1 MLLLL
6 FICFLSLVSRSF
18 SISRQCS
25 SSAHETLFAL
35 RSIIRDDTLKEGQ
48 QPTSALVFVPRG
60 KPITTLS
67 AALAIALSP
76 PAGDGFLSLNIS
88 NVMNRN
94 ISKEVIDVTTLA
106 EADVQPGGTL
116 TDRRLVELQKLV
128 GEMYAMT
135 ELLEPGKRRVAV
147 IVHDVSELYSDGLP
161 RLNLLNRLLDGR
173 TLVTDVDFRAS
184 SKSSR
189 KAFKAGELSL
199 LVIIPWDHNSSSSSS
214 SGSTTTTTSTSGDER
229 NNISSERRS
238 ANTVAIEYLQER
250 WMKEFA
256 LRELKKEEKENRPI
270 NLDALLGR
278 LRSNV
283 IVLSETLRIIDE
295 VGGVVEMEEEE
306 ERRKMGC
313 KRSDLKVAAEAL
325 LTDELSY
332 KGLGRGNG
340 RKNKGKGRNSLSNN
354 LQGKTRTSEWII
366 LSVVI
371 ISTLLIAV
379 AVYCMCVST
388 GSKTREKDNNE
399 EIKSIKK
406 NEKEIREREET
417 LKDELSS
424 TSTHETSPILS
435 KRLEK
440 NINEVQG
447 GTTVV
452 RRQRGKSTSEKNGM
466 K

>member
-6 FICFLSLVSRSF
+6 FICFLSLLSRSY

-135 ELLEPGKRRVAV
+135 ELTEPGKRRVAV
-147 IVHDVSELYSDGLP
+147 IVHDVSELSSDGLP

-199 LVIIPWDHNSSSSSS
+199 LVIIPWDNS
-214 SGSTTTTTSTSGDER
+214 TSTSPSTIGDEKI
-229 NNISSERRS
+229 NISSERRS
-238 ANTVAIEYLQER
+238 ANTVAIDYLQER
-250 WMKEFA
+250 WIKAIA
-256 LRELKKEEKENRPI
+256 LRELNKEEKENRPI

-283 IVLSETLRIIDE
+283 IVLSETLRIINE
-295 VGGVVEMEEEE
+295 VGGGVEIEEEE

-340 RKNKGKGRNSLSNN
+340 RKNKGKGRNSSSN
-354 LQGKTRTSEWII
+354 LQGKTIPSEWII

-371 ISTLLIAV
+371 ISTGLIAV
-379 AVYCMCVST
+379 AVYCMCVSNGT
-388 GSKTREKDNNE
+388 KTREKDNNE
-399 EIKSIKK
+399 EIKSIRK
-406 NEKEIREREET
+406 NEKEIREKEREET
-417 LKDELSS
+417 KDELIS
-424 TSTHETSPILS
+424 TRKQDETSPTLS

-447 GTTVV
+447 GTTVI
-452 RRQRGKSTSEKNGM
+452 RRQRGKSTSEKNRM
-466 K
+466 KS

>member
-48 QPTSALVFVPRG
+48 QPTSALFFVPRG

-88 NVMNRN
+88 NVMTRN

-147 IVHDVSELYSDGLP
+147 IVHDVSELSSDGLP

-199 LVIIPWDHNSSSSSS
+199 LVIIPWDHNSSSS
-214 SGSTTTTTSTSGDER
+214 TTYD
-229 NNISSERRS
+229 
-238 ANTVAIEYLQER
+238 
-250 WMKEFA
+250 
-256 LRELKKEEKENRPI
+256 
-270 NLDALLGR
+270 
-278 LRSNV
+278 
-283 IVLSETLRIIDE
+283 
-295 VGGVVEMEEEE
+295 
-306 ERRKMGC
+306 
-313 KRSDLKVAAEAL
+313 
-325 LTDELSY
+325 
-332 KGLGRGNG
+332 
-340 RKNKGKGRNSLSNN
+340 
-354 LQGKTRTSEWII
+354 
-366 LSVVI
+366 
-371 ISTLLIAV
+371 
-379 AVYCMCVST
+379 
-388 GSKTREKDNNE
+388 
-399 EIKSIKK
+399 
-406 NEKEIREREET
+406 
-417 LKDELSS
+417 
-424 TSTHETSPILS
+424 
-435 KRLEK
+435 
-440 NINEVQG
+440 
-447 GTTVV
+447 
-452 RRQRGKSTSEKNGM
+452 
-466 K
+466 